1 MGEKSLAFRG
11 WNGTLSDWELVDQ
24 IMPEGIDTEYLEELI
39 RQSKCKV
46 NGMITHLQKEG
57 FKDNAGIMIN
67 GSHLSIEYL
76 QEKAH
81 VLEQL
86 LTTIQLDVLQKS
98 GRFRNLEN

>member
-1 MGEKSLAFRG
+1 LAWYLFQEKGGVKL
-11 WNGTLSDWELVDQ
+11 
-24 IMPEGIDTEYLEELI
+24 PEGIDTEYLEELI
-39 RQSKCKV
+39 KQSKCKV

-57 FKDNAGIMIN
+57 FKDQSGIMIN

-98 GRFRNLEN
+98 GRFRNLGN